1 MTTVRKC
8 LHAER
13 GTSTVEF
20 LVVLP
25 VLLFI
30 MLGTVELSR
39 AFMTM
44 NLVTT
49 AAREGA
55 RWGAVSAPDQVKSA
69 GEARIIEVLLAGGI
83 ACGTGCPDVSCSGT
97 CDPAADSRVRAD
109 VTVTFQ
115 TIVPLFLPMLTSI
128 NLNQTASMRYEG
140 NPTPPSP

>member
-1 MTTVRKC
+1 MSVRKA
-8 LHAER
+8 LNAER

-39 AFMTM
+39 AFMTI
-44 NLVTT
+44 NLMTT

-55 RWGAVSAPDQVKSA
+55 RWGAVSAPDQVESV
-69 GEARIIEVLLAGGI
+69 GEARVSEVLAAGGV
-83 ACGTGCPDVSCSGT
+83 ACGGCANVTCSGT
-97 CDPAADSRVRAD
+97 CDPAADSRVQAD

>member
-1 MTTVRKC
+1 VTSVRKV
-8 LHAER
+8 LNAER

-55 RWGAVSAPDQVKSA
+55 RWGAVSAPDQVVSA
-69 GEARIIEVLLAGGI
+69 ATSRISEILLAGGI
-83 ACGTGCPDVSCSGT
+83 SCGGCANVTCSSG
-97 CDPAADSRVRAD
+97 CDPAADSRVQAD

>member
-1 MTTVRKC
+1 MTGVRKV

-55 RWGAVSAPDQVKSA
+55 RWGAVSAPDQVVSA
-69 GEARIIEVLLAGGI
+69 ATARISEVLLAGGI
-83 ACGTGCPDVSCSGT
+83 SFGAC
-97 CDPAADSRVRAD
+97 D